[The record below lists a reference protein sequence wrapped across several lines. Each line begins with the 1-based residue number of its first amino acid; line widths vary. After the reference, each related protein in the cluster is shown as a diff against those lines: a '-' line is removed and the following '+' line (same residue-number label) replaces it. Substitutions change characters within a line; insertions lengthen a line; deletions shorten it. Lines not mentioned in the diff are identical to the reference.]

1 MNLLMRSAGLILAL
15 YAWSPAQAQEA
26 DAEGCKDHPLLNR
39 LPNHYIASCQNTDFD
54 TQDFPLG
61 SRNEDR
67 SAKEVMTVEGT
78 KFIAD
83 YQLQQDGSKA
93 NSALQ
98 AMRNFQN
105 AVKSAGGVVVAEFG
119 AADSGKGL
127 CDPLFGCADHATT
140 LKLSQGSKEI
150 WVLVLPQS
158 DNDGR
163 YTLRISEREVM
174 KQDIATNELVDKIN
188 KDGFIA
194 LYLNFDTG
202 KATIRPDSKKAL
214 DDVATALSSA
224 PNLKIEIGGH
234 TDNVG
239 KADANRVLSEAR
251 AQSVLKALAERGI
264 ATNRLTAKGYGQDK
278 PVADNTTEDG
288 RAKNRRVELS
298 KR

>member
-1 MNLLMRSAGLILAL
+1 MNLLMRIAGLVLAL
-15 YAWSPAQAQEA
+15 SAWPPAQAQEA
-26 DAEGCKDHPLLNR
+26 DAEGCKDHPLFNR
-39 LPNHYIASCQNTDFD
+39 LPNHYIAACQNIDFD

-61 SRNEDR
+61 SRNEDG

-78 KFIAD
+78 KFIID

-93 NSALQ
+93 NSGLQ

-105 AVKSAGGVVVAEFG
+105 AVKLAGGVVVAEFG
-119 AADSGKGL
+119 AADSGKSL
-127 CDPLFGCADHATT
+127 CDPVWGCADHATT
-140 LKLSQGSKEI
+140 LKLKQGGKEI
-150 WVLVLPQS
+150 WVLVLPQG

-163 YTLRISEREVM
+163 YTLRISEREAM

-202 KATIRPDSKKAL
+202 KASIRPDSKKTL

-224 PNLKIEIGGH
+224 PNLRIEIGGH

-239 KADANRVLSEAR
+239 KADANRMLSEAR

-288 RAKNRRVELS
+288 RAKNRRVELT